1 MADTSFTKI
10 SDIIG
15 RPSTGTEKKNEHKSS
30 LGQDDFLK
38 ILITQMQN
46 QDPTQPLKDTEFIAQ
61 MAQFTSVEQQAKM
74 ADELK
79 LMRQS
84 LGMSSSLIG
93 KSVSWMGKT
102 ETGDPV
108 MKSGLVDSIIIRAG
122 SQYATVSGEEISLE
136 SITKIE
142 NQPEK
147 DESTPEVEETTPE
160 VEETTPEEKPEQQE
174 TQPEQV
180 TEDKPI

>member
-1 MADTSFTKI
+1 MADTSFTKV
-10 SDIIG
+10 SDVIG
-15 RPSTGTEKKNEHKSS
+15 RPSTGAEKKKEPTSTMGK
-30 LGQDDFLK
+30 DDFLK

-61 MAQFTSVEQQAKM
+61 MAQFTSVEQQAQM

-93 KSVSWMGKT
+93 KMVSWMGKT
-102 ETGDPV
+102 ESGDPV
-108 MKSGLVDSIIIRAG
+108 MKSGLVDSIIIRKG
-122 SQYATVSGEEISLE
+122 SQFATVQGDEVALE

-142 NQPEK
+142 NKPEK
-147 DESTPEVEETTPE
+147 DESTPEVEVTN
-160 VEETTPEEKPEQQE
+160 PEEKPKQQDI
-174 TQPEQV
+174 QPDSVPEEKQ
-180 TEDKPI
+180 I